1 MNRHERRKK
10 RAQERK
16 GRRGDTMG
24 AGYQTGPLPRHVL
37 EHPAFL
43 EGQRAG
49 REGKLPQRYYD
60 DIREAALLMCRW
72 VKAQPTK
79 PDLRWVEQRDD
90 GVFVAAPLDA
100 ADLLADSPDAF
111 RMLAWLD
118 EQTGRRL
125 TINQVTWALR
135 LCRALP
141 MPDGSYHGVETKYQ
155 SPAMELLE
163 AFLDD
168 GKTVAVEPM
177 ACGHCGVALDRV
189 SSKQGGSASPGALS
203 VCFACLRLNRFD
215 EQLRLVA
222 LTEAERAALPDET
235 RAQIEDAVAVLRAS
249 RMRGGT
255 EGQPRKGVAE
265 A

>member
-16 GRRGDTMG
+16 GRLGDTMG
-24 AGYQTGPLPRHVL
+24 AGPLPRHVL

-49 REGKLPQRYYD
+49 REGELPQRYYD
-60 DIREAALLMCRW
+60 DVREAALLMCRW

-79 PDLRWVEQRDD
+79 PDLRWVEQPDD
-90 GVFVAAPLDA
+90 GTFLAAPLDA
-100 ADLLADSPDAF
+100 AELLADSPDAF

-125 TINQVTWALR
+125 SINQATWALR
-135 LCRALP
+135 LCSALP
-141 MPDGSYHGVETKYQ
+141 MPDGSYYGVETKYQ

-163 AFLDD
+163 AYLDD
-168 GKTVAVEPM
+168 ARTVAVEPVV
-177 ACGHCGVALDRV
+177 CGHCGQTCNCV
-189 SSKQGGSASPGALS
+189 SNEEGRSPRAGSLS
-203 VCFACLRLNRFD
+203 LCVECFGLSRFD
-215 EQLRLVA
+215 EQLCLVA
-222 LTEAERAALPDET
+222 LTEAERAALPDEV
-235 RAQIEDAVAVLRAS
+235 RAALEDAVAVLRAS